1 MFPHYVIYY
10 RNEKNVKPSCFFD
23 NRFGGSRMSIGN
35 LDLFNLL
42 INAID
47 ILLVTYLIYKLIMV
61 IKGTKAVQLLKGIF
75 VILIVTLIS
84 EKLEFQTL
92 NWIMQQILSWGVV
105 AFVIIFQPELRRAL
119 DQLGRGRFFSRT
131 GNREDEEQERIV
143 EAIVKATDYM
153 AKRRIGALISMERET
168 GLADYIE
175 TGIPLNANISSE
187 LLINIFIP
195 NTPLHDGAVI
205 LQKNT
210 VAAAACY
217 LPLSESPF
225 ISKELGTRHRAA
237 LGISEVTDSLTII
250 VSEETGA
257 ISLTKNGELYRDLKL
272 DKFRELLSAEI
283 LVIEKP
289 KQASSGLWNWR
300 GKANG

>member
-1 MFPHYVIYY
+1 ML
-10 RNEKNVKPSCFFD
+10 
-23 NRFGGSRMSIGN
+23 IG
-35 LDLFNLL
+35 DFNLL
-42 INAID
+42 EFLINTID

-84 EKLEFQTL
+84 ERLQFQTL
-92 NWIMQQILSWGVV
+92 NWMMQQVLSWGVV

-119 DQLGRGRFFSRT
+119 DQLGRGRLFSRT
-131 GNREDEEQERIV
+131 VVQEDEEQERMV
-143 EAIVKATDYM
+143 EAITKATDYM
-153 AKRRIGALISMERET
+153 AKRRIGALISIERET

-175 TGIPLNANISSE
+175 TGIPLNAKISSE

-205 LQKNT
+205 LQKNM

-257 ISLTKNGELYRDLKL
+257 ISLTKNGELHRDLKL
-272 DKFRELLSAEI
+272 DQFKELISKELLAE
-283 LVIEKP
+283 VKA
-289 KQASSGLWNWR
+289 KQASSGRWNWR